1 MQYQVVLPTFEGP
14 MDLLLHLIDQN
25 ALDIYNIPIAFI
37 TKEYLVYM
45 NAAQEIDLSLSGE
58 FVVMAGTLL
67 AIKARMLLPKRAAES
82 TEADDVIDPRDAL
95 VEKLIEYRH
104 YKEKAKE
111 LLEQAEDQQHVYY
124 RNVNYKHLIELFNP
138 PNPVGHLTPSFL
150 AHAFQEI
157 MSRAESRPKMIELA
171 QDEYTVTQQSRY
183 IIERLMEQP
192 QGMAFHQLFHKPNI
206 SFFVVTFMALL
217 ELMHKNLIWVRQ
229 NDLYG
234 SIHVFLTN
242 RIQEAGNDIIS

>member
-1 MQYQVVLPTFEGP
+1 MQYQVVIPTFEGP

-37 TKEYLVYM
+37 TREYLDYM
-45 NAAQEIDLSLSGE
+45 NAAQVIDLGLSGE

-67 AIKARMLLPKRAAES
+67 AIKARMLLPKRPAES
-82 TEADDVIDPRDAL
+82 NEMDESIDPRDAL

-111 LLEQAEDQQHVYY
+111 LLEQAEDRQHVYY
-124 RNVNYKHLIELFNP
+124 RNVNYKHLIELFDP

-150 AHAFQEI
+150 AHAFQEM
-157 MSRAESRPKMIELA
+157 MSRAENRPKMIELS
-171 QDEYTVTQQSRY
+171 QDEYTLKEQSRY

-192 QGMAFHQLFHKPNI
+192 QGMAFHQLFQKPNI
-206 SFFVVTFMALL
+206 TFFVVTFMALL
-217 ELMHKNLIWVRQ
+217 ELMHKNLVWVRQ
-229 NDLYG
+229 SDLYG

-242 RIQEAGNDIIS
+242 RSQEVGHDTVS